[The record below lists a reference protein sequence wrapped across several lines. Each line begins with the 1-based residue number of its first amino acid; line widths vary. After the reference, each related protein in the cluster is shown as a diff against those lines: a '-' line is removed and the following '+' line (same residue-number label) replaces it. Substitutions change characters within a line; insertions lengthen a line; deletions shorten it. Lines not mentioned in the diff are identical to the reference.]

1 MKTSEIV
8 LLTGISIFAGV
19 LLFNSLD
26 MPFSSGMTFGPGF
39 VPLIMAGALLLTI
52 AMKVLRDLTSRAS
65 ASAGA
70 QTGMNDREDRVSH
83 AEDAAAAQRASSPLH
98 AGLGIV
104 GLMGV
109 MALAIASMSHIGVM
123 APLALLMV
131 LVSWYFAGHSLI
143 RSIGVTLLVMLA
155 IYGVFALWLR
165 IPLH

>member
-39 VPLIMAGALLLTI
+39 VPLIMAGALLLAI
-52 AMKVLRDLTSRAS
+52 AMKVLHGLTSRT
-65 ASAGA
+65 SAGA
-70 QTGMNDREDRVSH
+70 QTGMNDREDRVAH
-83 AEDAAAAQRASSPLH
+83 AEDAAAAQRAASPLH

-109 MALAIASMSHIGVM
+109 MALAIVSMSHIGVM

-165 IPLH
+165 IPLQ

>member
-1 MKTSEIV
+1 
-8 LLTGISIFAGV
+8 
-19 LLFNSLD
+19 
-26 MPFSSGMTFGPGF
+26 MTFGPGF
-39 VPLIMAGALLLTI
+39 VPLIVAGALLLTI
-52 AMKVLRDLTSRAS
+52 AMKVLHGLTPRT
-65 ASAGA
+65 SAGA
-70 QTGMNDREDRVSH
+70 QVEMNDSEDRVASTG
-83 AEDAAAAQRASSPLH
+83 DAAPQRARSHLH

-109 MALAIASMSHIGVM
+109 MALAIASMGYIGVM
-123 APLALLMV
+123 TPLALLMI

>member
-26 MPFSSGMTFGPGF
+26 MPFASGMTFGPGF
-39 VPLIMAGALLLTI
+39 VPLIIASALLLTI
-52 AMKVLRDLTSRAS
+52 AMRALHGLTSRAS
-65 ASAGA
+65 ASA
-70 QTGMNDREDRVSH
+70 QTEMNDSKDRVAS
-83 AEDAAAAQRASSPLH
+83 AGDATPQRARSHLH
-98 AGLGIV
+98 AGQGIV

-109 MALAIASMSHIGVM
+109 MALTIASMGYIGVM
-123 APLALLMV
+123 IPLALLMV
-131 LVSWYFAGHSLI
+131 LVSWYFAGHALI
-143 RSIGVTLLVMLA
+143 RSIAVTLLVMLA

>member
-1 MKTSEIV
+1 MKPSEIV
-8 LLTGISIFAGV
+8 LLTGISVFAGV

-26 MPFSSGMTFGPGF
+26 MPFFSGMTFGPGF
-39 VPLIMAGALLLTI
+39 VPLIIAVALLLTI
-52 AMKVLRDLTSRAS
+52 AMKVLHGLISRAN
-65 ASAGA
+65 AGTGA
-70 QTGMNDREDRVSH
+70 QAEMNGSEDRVAH
-83 AEDAAAAQRASSPLH
+83 AGDKAAQRAPSHLH

-109 MALAIASMSHIGVM
+109 MALAIASMGHIGVM

-131 LVSWYFAGHSLI
+131 LVSWYFAGHSLV
-143 RSIGVTLLVMLA
+143 RSIGVTFLVMLA